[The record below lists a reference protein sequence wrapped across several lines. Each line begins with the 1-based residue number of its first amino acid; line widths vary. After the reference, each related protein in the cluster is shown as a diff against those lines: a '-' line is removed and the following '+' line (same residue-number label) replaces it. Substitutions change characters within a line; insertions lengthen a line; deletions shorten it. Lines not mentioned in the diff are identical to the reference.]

1 MESLR
6 FRLLGSTDM
15 LVDDEPVPLPGAA
28 ERALLVLLLLSAGR
42 IVPATTLI
50 DRLWSESALPA
61 DPVNALQI
69 RVSKLRRALRDVD
82 PGLVTRERTGYRINV
97 DPSAIDAEAF
107 VAQLRQARTAA
118 TQGDYRD
125 EHLQAYDEALALWRG
140 QALAD
145 FPEEHWALAEAARLT
160 ELRLAALSERAQVA
174 LALGRHREVVAD
186 LEPVVSDDPTLESLA
201 GQLMTAL
208 YRSGRQ
214 ADALEVYTRTRTV
227 LDETLGLEPSTS
239 LRSLHER
246 VLRQDPSLGADA
258 DSALLAPAPV
268 MAPTRQRG
276 DGVAG
281 APGALTLATKPL
293 IGRDDQLSSLA
304 TMLTDQRLI
313 SLVGP
318 GGAGKTTLALA
329 AAANAAQEFSHGAV
343 GVRLAPVSD
352 PNQVPVAFADALG
365 VPLDGGAADRD
376 IQDRLTRFLAGRDM
390 LLLVDNCEHVV
401 DAAASVVE
409 DILARCPGV
418 TVITTSREALA
429 VPAELQVLVGPL
441 EVAPEHASPDQV
453 LTYPA
458 SQLFAERARMVRPGL
473 VLDEEDVRA
482 VGRITRGLDGLPLAV
497 ELAAAR
503 MGSLSPTEIAER
515 LDHRFAL
522 LTGGSR
528 TAETRQQ
535 TLRATVDWSYTLLE
549 PRDQAVFDR
558 LSVFRGG
565 WTLAAAEAVIS
576 DQTMAYGSVL
586 DALGRLVERSL
597 VVVDP
602 GRTTRYRM
610 LETLREYAAERLRA
624 GEHEETLAQRHAEF
638 YRRFAQDSEMELRGH
653 GQRDALVRL
662 RAEQPNI
669 RAALAWLSSPGGDID
684 AALTMAGA
692 LGLFWHLGR
701 HLEGREA
708 LARLLAPGTGSTAA
722 TARALQAVSI
732 VERPRA
738 CLVHPS
744 PRCAETAEQSLVLF
758 EELGDAPRAALSRV
772 LLAVEGV
779 TGAHRE
785 RSDELLQQAQGQF
798 NADDDS
804 WGQAVIG
811 FVRMETALKAGHQDI
826 AIPTGRAAAAAFRE
840 LDDPWGLSAIL
851 YHLGWGLRQF
861 GRYQEAAR
869 VLEEAIDVASSAGL
883 YNTVQWALADLGVT
897 HLHQGQPEQAEDM
910 FNRASAASE
919 HIGDGA
925 GTVLATYGYGL
936 MAQVEGD
943 WPQARRRYMAAHE
956 GFRTLGTP
964 VPQGLALA
972 GLARCDEADGDLETA
987 RAGYG
992 HVLDLSHQVG
1002 EPSLTATSLEGLGR
1016 LAWTVGEVEQ
1026 ARDLLAQ
1033 AADVRAERARP
1044 APPHERRDLATLMST
1059 GVLPATEEASSPTV
1073 ARARPS

>member
-1 MESLR
+1 LGELR
-6 FRLLGSTDM
+6 FRVLGSTDL
-15 LVDDEPVPLPGAA
+15 LVDDEPVSLPGAA
-28 ERALLVLLLLSAGR
+28 ERALLVLLLLSPGR

-50 DRLWSESALPA
+50 DRLWSEAALPA

-69 RVSKLRRALRDVD
+69 RVSKLRRALRDINPD
-82 PGLVTRERTGYRINV
+82 LITRERTGYRINV
-97 DPSAIDAEAF
+97 DPHLIDAEAF
-107 VAQLRQARTAA
+107 VTGLRQARTAA
-118 TQGDYRD
+118 ADGDYTLED
-125 EHLQAYDEALALWRG
+125 LQSYDDALALWRG

-145 FPEEHWALAEAARLT
+145 FPEQHWALAEAARLT

-174 LALGRHREVVAD
+174 LALGRHAEVVAD
-186 LEPVVSDDPTLESLA
+186 LEPVVANDPTLESLA

-214 ADALEVYTRTRTV
+214 ADALDVYTRTRTV
-227 LDETLGLEPSTS
+227 LDENLGLEPSTS

-246 VLRQDPSLGADA
+246 VLRQDPSLGGDG
-258 DSALLAPAPV
+258 DSALLTPAPV

-276 DGVAG
+276 DSASR
-281 APGALTLATKPL
+281 APGALTLTTMPL
-293 IGRDDQLSSLA
+293 IGRDDQLASLA
-304 TMLTDQRLI
+304 AMLTDQRLV

-329 AAANAAQEFSHGAV
+329 AAAAAAQDFTHGAV
-343 GVRLAPVSD
+343 GVRLAPVSNPD
-352 PNQVPVAFADALG
+352 QVPVAFADALG
-365 VPLDGGAADRD
+365 VPLDGGAADRN
-376 IQDRLTRFLAGRDM
+376 IQDRLTRFLTGRHL

-409 DILARCPGV
+409 DILARCPDV

-441 EVAPEHASPDQV
+441 EVPPEHAGPEQV

-473 VLDEEDVRA
+473 LLDAQDAQA
-482 VGRITRGLDGLPLAV
+482 VGRITRALDGLPLAI

-503 MGSLSPTEIAER
+503 VASLSPTEIAQR

-535 TLRATVDWSYTLLE
+535 TLRATVDWSYALLE
-549 PRDQAVFDR
+549 PRERAVFDG

-565 WTLAAAEAVIS
+565 WTLAAAEAVLS
-576 DQTMAYGSVL
+576 EPGMAYGAVL
-586 DALGRLVERSL
+586 DTLGRLVERSL

-610 LETLREYAAERLRA
+610 LETLREYATEQLTAR
-624 GEHEETLAQRHAEF
+624 GEHDTLARRHAD
-638 YRRFAQDSEMELRGH
+638 YYARFAQDAEMELRGH
-653 GQRDALVRL
+653 GQRDALARL
-662 RAEQPNI
+662 RAEQPNV
-669 RAALAWLSSPGGDID
+669 RAALEWLSAPGRDLD
-684 AALTMAGA
+684 TALTMAGA

-708 LARLLAPGTGSTAA
+708 LARLLAAGTGSTDA

-744 PRCAETAEQSLVLF
+744 PRCAETAEQSLTLF
-758 EELGDAPRAALSRV
+758 EDLGDPSRAALSRV

-779 TGAHRE
+779 TGAHPD
-785 RSDELLQQAQGQF
+785 RSEQLLAQARDQF
-798 NADDDS
+798 TADDDP

-811 FVRMETALKAGHQDI
+811 FVRMETALKAGNQDL

-861 GRYQEAAR
+861 GRYPEAAR
-869 VLEEAIDVASSAGL
+869 TLEEAIDVATSAGL
-883 YNTVQWALADLGVT
+883 YNTVQWALGDLGVT
-897 HLHQGQPEQAEDM
+897 HLHQGHRDQASDM
-910 FNRASAASE
+910 FSRASAASE

-925 GTVLATYGYGL
+925 GTVLATYGHAL
-936 MAQVEGD
+936 MAQTTGD
-943 WPQARRRYMAAHE
+943 WPAARRQFATARD
-956 GFRTLGTP
+956 GFQTLGTP
-964 VPQGLALA
+964 VPQGLSLV
-972 GLARCDEADGDLETA
+972 GLARCDEADGNLDTA
-987 RAGYG
+987 RDGYQ

-1002 EPSLTATSLEGLGR
+1002 EPSLTATALEGLGR
-1016 LAWTVGEVEQ
+1016 IAWANGEVDE
-1026 ARDLLAQ
+1026 ARAFLAQ
-1033 AADVRAERARP
+1033 AAEVRQSRSRP
-1044 APPHERRDLATLMST
+1044 APPHERRDLATLATS
-1059 GVLPATEEASSPTV
+1059 GVLPNEASSP
-1073 ARARPS
+1073 SL

>member
-1 MESLR
+1 M
-6 FRLLGSTDM
+6 LGSTDM
-15 LVDDEPVPLPGAA
+15 LVDDEPVNLPGAA
-28 ERALLVLLLLSAGR
+28 ERALLVLLLLSPGR

-50 DRLWSESALPA
+50 DRLWSEAALPA

-82 PGLVTRERTGYRINV
+82 PDLITREHTGYRINV
-97 DPSAIDAEAF
+97 DASAIDAEAF
-107 VAQLRQARTAA
+107 VAQLRQARTEAA
-118 TQGDYRD
+118 HGEYTPKQ
-125 EHLQAYDEALALWRG
+125 LQAYDDALALWRG

-174 LALGRHREVVAD
+174 LALGLHREVVAD
-186 LEPVVSDDPTLESLA
+186 LEPVVANDPTLESLA

-227 LDETLGLEPSTS
+227 LDENLGLEPSTS

-246 VLRQDPSLGADA
+246 VLRQDPSLGGDG

-276 DGVAG
+276 RGATQ
-281 APGALTLATKPL
+281 APGALTLTTTTKPL
-293 IGRDDQLSSLA
+293 IGRDDQLASLGI
-304 TMLTDQRLI
+304 MLTDQRLI

-329 AAANAAQEFSHGAV
+329 AAAGAAQDFSHGAV
-343 GVRLAPVSD
+343 AVRLAPVSNPD
-352 PNQVPVAFADALG
+352 QVPVAFADALG

-376 IQDRLTRFLAGRDM
+376 IQDRLTRFLAGRNL

-401 DAAASVVE
+401 DAAATVVE
-409 DILARCPGV
+409 DILARCPQV

-441 EVAPEHASPDQV
+441 ETAPEHAGPDQI
-453 LTYPA
+453 LIYPA

-473 VLDEEDVRA
+473 LIDEQDAQA
-482 VGRITRGLDGLPLAV
+482 VGRITRALDGLPLAI

-503 MGSLSPTEIAER
+503 MASLSPTEISER

-535 TLRATVDWSYTLLE
+535 TLRATVDWSYALLE
-549 PRDQAVFDR
+549 PREQAVFDG

-565 WTLAAAEAVIS
+565 WTLAAAEAVLS
-576 DQTMAYGSVL
+576 DEGMVYGAVL
-586 DALGRLVERSL
+586 DTLGRLVEQSL

-610 LETLREYAAERLRA
+610 LETLREYAAERLAAR
-624 GEHEETLAQRHAEF
+624 GDEDTLGRRHADF
-638 YRRFAQDSEMELRGH
+638 YSRFAQDAEMELRGH
-653 GQRDALVRL
+653 GQREALVRL

-669 RAALAWLSSPGGDID
+669 RAALAWLSSPGGDLD
-684 AALTMAGA
+684 AALAMAGA

-708 LARLLAPGTGSTAA
+708 LARLLASEGASTDAM
-722 TARALQAVSI
+722 ARALQAVSI

-744 PRCAETAEQSLVLF
+744 PRCAETAEQSLGLF
-758 EELGDAPRAALSRV
+758 EDLGDTSRAALSRV

-779 TGAHRE
+779 TGAHTE
-785 RSDELLQQAQGQF
+785 RSEQLLAQARDQF
-798 NADDDS
+798 TADDDP

-811 FVRMETALKAGHQDI
+811 FVRMETALKAGHQDV

-861 GRYQEAAR
+861 GRYPEAAR
-869 VLEEAIDVASSAGL
+869 TLEEAIDVATSAGL

-897 HLHQGQPEQAEDM
+897 HLHQGHPEQAQDM
-910 FNRASAASE
+910 FGRASAASE

-925 GTVLATYGYGL
+925 GTVLAGYGYGL
-936 MAQVEGD
+936 MAQTAGD
-943 WPQARRRYMAAHE
+943 WPAARHRYATAHD

-964 VPQGLALA
+964 VPQGLALV
-972 GLARCDEADGDLETA
+972 GLARCDEADGYLETA
-987 RAGYG
+987 LDGYR

-1002 EPSLTATSLEGLGR
+1002 EPSLTATALEGLGR
-1016 LAWTVGEVEQ
+1016 IAWASGQVED
-1026 ARDLLAQ
+1026 ARAVLAQ
-1033 AADVRAERARP
+1033 AAEVRTSRSRP
-1044 APPHERRDLATLMST
+1044 APPHERRDLAVLEST
-1059 GVLPATEEASSPTV
+1059 GVLPT
-1073 ARARPS
+1073 